1 MRQVNPPAHHQRHRA
16 DAYRT
21 GLVPRPPGRRDQS
34 RMRAR
39 VPIVRASA
47 MALGQGQRRAR
58 PRSAGIAAG
67 RARKARGLL
76 HRQGRTRRLRR
87 GLPARAVRRH
97 EAARRFRASARSRA
111 QSADARRAVLRA
123 RRPDRDHAAR
133 RIARHLAVA
142 GHAGEKSHHRH
153 THHRGGDRAGRS
165 NHRDGGESRPHRP
178 GSQGRIAPPARSP
191 RRSLQRPH
199 RQGLLDDRGARLM
212 AAPAITPLPDCGLT
226 LVFGLLEFLE
236 DRGGREDGYKIARDL
251 NFKFS
256 DLLKVMKAGES
267 LGLVSTPAGD
277 VVLEPLGKQFL
288 AAQVNDRKLMLR
300 EQLKKHSLF
309 SYFIRLLHGQEDKSL
324 TKEVVL
330 EHLAM
335 LLPSEK
341 PERQFMALVN
351 WGRYAEL
358 FGYNKD
364 EDRFYLDHE

>member
-1 MRQVNPPAHHQRHRA
+1 
-16 DAYRT
+16 
-21 GLVPRPPGRRDQS
+21 
-34 RMRAR
+34 
-39 VPIVRASA
+39 
-47 MALGQGQRRAR
+47 
-58 PRSAGIAAG
+58 
-67 RARKARGLL
+67 
-76 HRQGRTRRLRR
+76 
-87 GLPARAVRRH
+87 
-97 EAARRFRASARSRA
+97 
-111 QSADARRAVLRA
+111 
-123 RRPDRDHAAR
+123 
-133 RIARHLAVA
+133 
-142 GHAGEKSHHRH
+142 
-153 THHRGGDRAGRS
+153 
-165 NHRDGGESRPHRP
+165 
-178 GSQGRIAPPARSP
+178 
-191 RRSLQRPH
+191 
-199 RQGLLDDRGARLM
+199 M

-256 DLLKVMKAGES
+256 DLLKVMKAGEI

-341 PERQFMALVN
+341 PERQYQTMVN

-364 EDRFYLDHE
+364 EDRFYLDNE